1 VRPTS
6 HPDSGDTSPKKE
18 NPMNTST
25 RMLALAVGAALACG
39 PAMAAPQ
46 TMQQAPPPP
55 TTAPPPPPAPVPA
68 PSTAPPVNGQVAPP
82 PADTPPPSGQ
92 VPATPPPAATPA
104 VPPAT
109 APAMQD
115 SGAMTPADQ
124 AMGPPN
130 TRSATITRA
139 DGTTVVVN
147 SGPQPVPPAGPAPDF
162 AQLDS
167 NGNGSIDATEAKA
180 YPLLANDFEYA
191 DGSGDNAV
199 SKSEY
204 TRWTDSK

>member
-1 VRPTS
+1 
-6 HPDSGDTSPKKE
+6 
-18 NPMNTST
+18 M
-25 RMLALAVGAALACG
+25 
-39 PAMAAPQ
+39 
-46 TMQQAPPPP
+46 
-55 TTAPPPPPAPVPA
+55 TA
-68 PSTAPPVNGQVAPP
+68 
-82 PADTPPPSGQ
+82 
-92 VPATPPPAATPA
+92 
-104 VPPAT
+104 
-109 APAMQD
+109 
-115 SGAMTPADQ
+115 ADQ
-124 AMGPPN
+124 TMGPPN
-130 TRSATITRA
+130 TRRATITQA

-204 TRWTDSK
+204 ARWTDSK